1 MAGVKVLVV
10 DDEQETIDSLQMYL
24 ELQGFTV
31 FTAPNGEKAVALINQ
46 HHPDVVLLDVNLQ
59 GSTIGGLQVLK
70 TSKEQSPTTL
80 VWLITG
86 YDADKYKEE
95 GLALGA
101 DKFLEKPLALDKLV
115 ELIKNSGQPST

>member
-46 HHPDVVLLDVNLQ
+46 HHPDVILLDVNLQ

-70 TSKEQSPTTL
+70 MSKEQSPTSK

-86 YDADKYKEE
+86 YDADKYREE

-115 ELIKNSGQPST
+115 ELIKNSGTPSA